1 MSSSQE
7 KGNNSNNIIDMLLS
21 KTDSKTVDSE
31 TLIRNVQNRIRDS
44 IKEGYRYSRIVD
56 ASEGFLRKHV
66 FEQVEMAVIY
76 VDLVGSTKLS
86 LRLPPEKLSIVIS
99 SFVQEMSYV
108 ISQCEGFVL
117 KFSGDAVIGYFIGK
131 GSSLQAAD
139 DAVGCAES
147 MLRVVRD
154 GINKILSDEDSEL
167 PELAIKIGIDFG
179 ANTVVQYGSDEKRSL
194 VDLLGAS
201 MNMAAKIQ
209 GLAQSNQIVVGK
221 DVFDRFHPSVQEMFV
236 DVTDNLK
243 DWTYTSRES
252 DVTYRVFEYKNRD

>member
-1 MSSSQE
+1 MSSSPE

-31 TLIRNVQNRIRDS
+31 TLIRNVQKRIRDS
-44 IKEGYRYSRIVD
+44 IKEGYKYSRIVD

-86 LRLPPEKLSIVIS
+86 LRLPPEKLSVVIS

-108 ISQCEGFVL
+108 ISQCGGFVL
-117 KFSGDAVIGYFIGK
+117 KFSGDAVIGYFVGK

-147 MLRVVRD
+147 MLMVVRD
-154 GINKILSDEDSEL
+154 GINKILTEEDTEL
-167 PELAIKIGIDFG
+167 PELEIKIGIDFG
-179 ANTVVQYGSDEKRSL
+179 ANTVVQYGSDEKNSL
-194 VDLLGAS
+194 VDLIGPS

-209 GLAQSNQIVVGK
+209 GLAQPNQIVVGK
-221 DVFDRFHPSVQEMFV
+221 DVFDRSHPSVQQVFV
-236 DVTDNLK
+236 DITNNVK
-243 DWTYTSRES
+243 DWTYTSKNS
-252 DVTYRVFEYKNRD
+252 DAVYRVFAYKK